1 MLKGSQPIVER
12 LEEREVVIG
21 SWKKRDPGF
30 IMEESLSVLC
40 PAVIWKI
47 ATIIDEPNDLA

>member
-12 LEEREVVIG
+12 LEEREDVIG

>member
-12 LEEREVVIG
+12 LEEREDVIG

-40 PAVIWKI
+40 PAGIWKI